1 MSFYE
6 ENKQKRNKPCKM
18 SIVGCIQ
25 TSADSLSLLPL
36 LGENC
41 RAHRRKCKVSQGT
54 QCDRCVKMNLACVFK
69 FTAKPTVFKK
79 AVPVSKKNRMLE
91 QVRMME
97 QEMQAMER
105 QLKLLNVE
113 VHLQPQENIS
123 DISSSSSSSTGSSSS
138 MSSIAFDD
146 EDNDNDDEVSIHTA
160 TTSNCECTD
169 SSHCSHIHTKRMKF
183 SPATT
188 SSTQTA
194 LVKSTPHQW
203 QLTVSQ
209 GPQGMRFQTSIR
221 SISDVAVFLTES
233 LHYFTTATPLRT
245 PNYHAGDRT
254 QQQLQ
259 VTNKMLQIEKVL
271 HSFFKKKQQQ
281 QQQQQ
286 KLIAPSHHADGGDS
300 VVARTLIKRQLVQSY
315 FACAGLINPIF
326 SKPCFLP
333 LLEAHPNSLAATACC
348 AFVAYSQCKHVTHL
362 DWPVS
367 RENFAESLR
376 QEAKDMLEDML
387 FEQEPDILIA
397 GALMLLAQCALI
409 TLQNGEGRL
418 YTSLCWRM
426 ALQLKDKYVDTL
438 STLVPDSPHLTP
450 QQAVAESWRRLFYA
464 ARYLE
469 LNMYMIYDGLADFSS
484 ILFDSGIGLPV
495 VLSNERGEVEQAIQ
509 VFHHVVRLHN
519 CQMSTRN
526 DQLKYQ
532 LFSGNLSTISV
543 HDVERLENQLISFW
557 KSLPVEYRLSDSPL
571 EYLQTDRIQQ
581 CDNPYAIY
589 LNQLYYAYWLALETR
604 LMRSPSSTDLLGAN
618 MERFDGERA
627 LLIVSVSCDSI
638 SKIFHVLYCRLPCSV
653 ELHWL
658 LIASDA
664 MAMLKK
670 AANPHIKARAQ
681 KNLKVTLRVMKHRVQ
696 QTDTNNDDYNL
707 WKNMLPSSSSPEAS
721 MSTSTSSSSLAESE
735 ASDDAVDHH
744 SSSSASEMKPS
755 NAYIKELKRTF
766 ATYFPD
772 YEQKQ
777 H

>member
-1 MSFYE
+1 MLTLY
-6 ENKQKRNKPCKM
+6 
-18 SIVGCIQ
+18 
-25 TSADSLSLLPL
+25 T
-36 LGENC
+36 GENC
-41 RAHRRKCKVSQGT
+41 RAHRRKCKVSQGN
-54 QCDRCVKMNLACVFK
+54 QCDRCAKMNLACVFK
-69 FTAKPTVFKK
+69 FTAKPTVIKR

-97 QEMQAMER
+97 QEMQAMEH

-113 VHLQPQENIS
+113 VHIQPHESAS
-123 DISSSSSSSTGSSSS
+123 DVSSSSSSSSSGSSISGTS
-138 MSSIAFDD
+138 ETTFEDD
-146 EDNDNDDEVSIHTA
+146 EDTASVHT
-160 TTSNCECTD
+160 TTSCECTD
-169 SSHCSHIHTKRMKF
+169 PLHCSHIHTKRMKF
-183 SPATT
+183 SLATA
-188 SSTQTA
+188 TA
-194 LVKSTPHQW
+194 LVKPTSHQW

-221 SISDVAVFLTES
+221 SISDVAVFLAES
-233 LHYFTTATPLRT
+233 LHCFTAAAPLRT
-245 PNYHAGDRT
+245 PNYHAADRT

-281 QQQQQ
+281 QHSRQL
-286 KLIAPSHHADGGDS
+286 LIAPSQQDS
-300 VVARTLIKRQLVQSY
+300 AVARTAIKRQLVQAY

-367 RENFAESLR
+367 RESFAESLR
-376 QEAKDMLEDML
+376 QEAKEMLEDVL

-418 YTSLCWRM
+418 YTSLSWRM

-438 STLVPDSPHLTP
+438 STLVPDSPHTTP

-495 VLSNERGEVEQAIQ
+495 VLSNERGEVKQAIQ

-532 LFSGNLSTISV
+532 LFAGNLSTISV
-543 HDVERLENQLISFW
+543 HDIERLENQLISFW

-581 CDNPYAIY
+581 CENPYAIY

-696 QTDTNNDDYNL
+696 QTDQSGDDNNDDYNL
-707 WKNMLPSSSSPEAS
+707 WKNMLPSSSSPGAS
-721 MSTSTSSSSLAESE
+721 MSTSTSSSSLAGSD
-735 ASDDAVDHH
+735 ASDEATALPADQP
-744 SSSSASEMKPS
+744 ASPASPATELKPS
-755 NAYIKELKRTF
+755 NAYIKELKKTF

-777 H
+777 Q

>member
-1 MSFYE
+1 
-6 ENKQKRNKPCKM
+6 
-18 SIVGCIQ
+18 
-25 TSADSLSLLPL
+25 
-36 LGENC
+36 
-41 RAHRRKCKVSQGT
+41 
-54 QCDRCVKMNLACVFK
+54 MNLACVFK

>member
-6 ENKQKRNKPCKM
+6 ENKQKRNKPC
-18 SIVGCIQ
+18 
-25 TSADSLSLLPL
+25 
-36 LGENC
+36 ENC

-69 FTAKPTVFKK
+69 FTAKPTVIKK
-79 AVPVSKKNRMLE
+79 AVPLSRKNRMLE

-97 QEMQAMER
+97 QEMQAMEQ

-113 VHLQPQENIS
+113 VHIQPQENIS
-123 DISSSSSSSTGSSSS
+123 DLSSSSSSSTSSGSS
-138 MSSIAFDD
+138 MSTISETTFQDD
-146 EDNDNDDEVSIHTA
+146 DDVSAHTA
-160 TTSNCECTD
+160 TATSCECTD
-169 SSHCSHIHTKRMKF
+169 PLHCLHIHTKRMKV

-188 SSTQTA
+188 TPTA
-194 LVKSTPHQW
+194 LVRSTPHQW

-221 SISDVAVFLTES
+221 SISDVAVFVTES
-233 LHYFTTATPLRT
+233 LRYFTTAAPLRT
-245 PNYHAGDRT
+245 PNYHAADRT

-271 HSFFKKKQQQ
+271 HSFFKNKQQQ
-281 QQQQQ
+281 QNSRQL
-286 KLIAPSHHADGGDS
+286 LIAPPYPADAGGDLA
-300 VVARTLIKRQLVQSY
+300 VVRTSIKRQLVQSY

-362 DWPVS
+362 NWPVS
-367 RENFAESLR
+367 RESFAESLR
-376 QEAKDMLEDML
+376 QEAKDMLEDVL

-426 ALQLKDKYVDTL
+426 ALQLKDKYVATL
-438 STLVPDSPHLTP
+438 STLTPDSPHITP

-495 VLSNERGEVEQAIQ
+495 VLSNERGEVKQAIQ

-519 CQMSTRN
+519 CQMSARN

-532 LFSGNLSTISV
+532 LFAGNLSTISV
-543 HDVERLENQLISFW
+543 HDVERLENQLINFW
-557 KSLPVEYRLSDSPL
+557 KSLPVDYRLSDSPL

-581 CDNPYAIY
+581 CENPYAIY

-658 LIASDA
+658 MIASDA

-696 QTDTNNDDYNL
+696 QTDQLGDSKNDDYNL

-721 MSTSTSSSSLAESE
+721 MSTSTSSSSLAGSE
-735 ASDDAVDHH
+735 TSDDLVDQL
-744 SSSSASEMKPS
+744 STTAAELKPS
-755 NAYIKELKRTF
+755 NAYIKELKKTF

-777 H
+777 TPS

>member
-6 ENKQKRNKPCKM
+6 ENKQKRNKPC
-18 SIVGCIQ
+18 
-25 TSADSLSLLPL
+25 
-36 LGENC
+36 ENC

>member
-1 MSFYE
+1 
-6 ENKQKRNKPCKM
+6 
-18 SIVGCIQ
+18 
-25 TSADSLSLLPL
+25 
-36 LGENC
+36 
-41 RAHRRKCKVSQGT
+41 
-54 QCDRCVKMNLACVFK
+54 MNLACVFK
-69 FTAKPTVFKK
+69 FTAKPTVIKK
-79 AVPVSKKNRMLE
+79 VVPVSKKNRMLE

-97 QEMQAMER
+97 QEMQAMEE

-113 VHLQPQENIS
+113 VHIQPQENIS
-123 DISSSSSSSTGSSSS
+123 DLSSSSSSSTSTSSGSSTSS
-138 MSSIAFDD
+138 MNETTFEDVDD
-146 EDNDNDDEVSIHTA
+146 VSIHSTA
-160 TTSNCECTD
+160 TAATSCECTD
-169 SSHCSHIHTKRMKF
+169 PSHCSHIHTKRMKI

-188 SSTQTA
+188 SA
-194 LVKSTPHQW
+194 LVKSTSHQW

-209 GPQGMRFQTSIR
+209 GPQGIRFQTSIR
-221 SISDVAVFLTES
+221 SIADVAVFLTES
-233 LHYFTTATPLRT
+233 LRCFTNATPLRT
-245 PNYHAGDRT
+245 PNYHAADRT

-286 KLIAPSHHADGGDS
+286 QHSRQLLIAPSQPDS
-300 VVARTLIKRQLVQSY
+300 AEARTAIKRQLVQSY
-315 FACAGLINPIF
+315 FACAGLISPIF

-333 LLEAHPNSLAATACC
+333 LLEAHPNSLTATACC
-348 AFVAYSQCKHVTHL
+348 AFVAYSQCKHVTPM

-367 RENFAESLR
+367 RESFAESLR
-376 QEAKDMLEDML
+376 QEAKDMLEDVL

-397 GALMLLAQCALI
+397 GALMLLAQCAFI

-426 ALQLKDKYVDTL
+426 TLQLKDKYVDTL
-438 STLVPDSPHLTP
+438 RTLVPDSPHITP

-484 ILFDSGIGLPV
+484 ILFDSGIGLPA
-495 VLSNERGEVEQAIQ
+495 VLSNERGEVEQATQ

-519 CQMSTRN
+519 CQMSARS

-532 LFSGNLSTISV
+532 LFAGSLSTISV

-557 KSLPVEYRLSDSPL
+557 KSLPVEYRLCDSPL

-581 CDNPYAIY
+581 CENPYAIY
-589 LNQLYYAYWLALETR
+589 LNQLYYAYWLTLETR

-681 KNLKVTLRVMKHRVQ
+681 KNLKMTLRVMKHRVQ
-696 QTDTNNDDYNL
+696 QTDQLGGDNNDDYNL

-721 MSTSTSSSSLAESE
+721 ISTSTSSSSLAGSE
-735 ASDDAVDHH
+735 ASDETMDQ
-744 SSSSASEMKPS
+744 SSSASSATATELKPS
-755 NAYIKELKRTF
+755 NAYIKELKKTF

-777 H
+777 PPPPSPPPQ

>member
-6 ENKQKRNKPCKM
+6 ENKQKRNKPC
-18 SIVGCIQ
+18 
-25 TSADSLSLLPL
+25 
-36 LGENC
+36 ENC

-188 SSTQTA
+188 SSTQQ
-194 LVKSTPHQW
+194 HC
-203 QLTVSQ
+203 
-209 GPQGMRFQTSIR
+209 
-221 SISDVAVFLTES
+221 ISDVAVFLTES

-300 VVARTLIKRQLVQSY
+300 VTAGTVY

-376 QEAKDMLEDML
+376 QEAKDMLEDM
-387 FEQEPDILIA
+387 F
-397 GALMLLAQCALI
+397 
-409 TLQNGEGRL
+409 
-418 YTSLCWRM
+418 LCWRM

-495 VLSNERGEVEQAIQ
+495 VLSNERGEVEQAI
-509 VFHHVVRLHN
+509 
-519 CQMSTRN
+519 
-526 DQLKYQ
+526 QLKYQ

>member
-1 MSFYE
+1 MLTFY
-6 ENKQKRNKPCKM
+6 P
-18 SIVGCIQ
+18 
-25 TSADSLSLLPL
+25 
-36 LGENC
+36 GENC
-41 RAHRRKCKVSQGT
+41 RAHRRKCKVTQGT

-69 FTAKPTVFKK
+69 FTAKPTVIKK

-91 QVRMME
+91 QVRFME
-97 QEMQAMER
+97 QEMLAMEQ
-105 QLKLLNVE
+105 QLKLLNVK
-113 VHLQPQENIS
+113 VHIQPQENTS
-123 DISSSSSSSTGSSSS
+123 YLSSSSSSSTSTSSISSISSSS
-138 MSSIAFDD
+138 SASGMSDPTFEDD
-146 EDNDNDDEVSIHTA
+146 DDDDDNDSSIHT
-160 TTSNCECTD
+160 NCECTD
-169 SSHCSHIHTKRMKF
+169 PSHCSHINAKRIKME
-183 SPATT
+183 PATT
-188 SSTQTA
+188 TAA
-194 LVKSTPHQW
+194 LVKAAPTTTNTTNQW
-203 QLTVSQ
+203 QLIVSQ
-209 GPQGMRFQTSIR
+209 GPQGIRFQTSIR

-233 LHYFTTATPLRT
+233 LHYFTASPPRT
-245 PNYHAGDRT
+245 PNYHAADRT
-254 QQQLQ
+254 EQQLQ

-286 KLIAPSHHADGGDS
+286 QQHHSLGPLLIAPSVQDS
-300 VVARTLIKRQLVQSY
+300 VARTSIKRQLVQFY

-333 LLEAHPNSLAATACC
+333 LLDAHPNSLAATACC
-348 AFVAYSQCKHVTHL
+348 AFVAYSQCKHVSHL
-362 DWPVS
+362 EWPVS
-367 RENFAESLR
+367 RESFAESLR
-376 QEAKDMLEDML
+376 QEAKDMLEDVL

-426 ALQLKDKYVDTL
+426 TLQLKDKYVDTL
-438 STLVPDSPHLTP
+438 NTLIPDLPHTTP

-495 VLSNERGEVEQAIQ
+495 VLSNERGEVEQATQ

-519 CQMSTRN
+519 LQMSTRN

-532 LFSGNLSTISV
+532 LFAGNLSAISV

-557 KSLPVEYRLSDSPL
+557 KSLPMEYRLSDSPL

-581 CDNPYAIY
+581 CKNPYAIY

-681 KNLKVTLRVMKHRVQ
+681 KNLKMTLRVMKHRVQ
-696 QTDTNNDDYNL
+696 QTDKFGDDNNDDYNL
-707 WKNMLPSSSSPEAS
+707 WKNMLPSSSPEAS
-721 MSTSTSSSSLAESE
+721 MSTSTSSSSLAGSE
-735 ASDDAVDHH
+735 ASDEATVPLDQQSPASF
-744 SSSSASEMKPS
+744 SSSTVTELKPS
-755 NAYIKELKRTF
+755 NAYIKELKKTF

-777 H
+777 SPP